1 MKEKILIVE
10 DEPTISRIVSSYFQ
24 REGYE
29 TFTAADGQQG
39 VDLAKLVEPD
49 AICLDIMMPVKDG
62 WQAAKEIREFS
73 KAPIIIMTALSSEE
87 DMIKGYNLMVDD
99 YIVKPFSP
107 KVLIAKVKNMILRLN
122 KTEEPKTIIEAGA
135 LKIDLQSYKVFLDAK
150 ELPLSKTEFELITFF
165 AQNEGK
171 ICSRDLLLDRIW
183 KETKYIDGRIIDTY
197 VKNLRKY
204 LKDYKYIKTV
214 FGIGYRF
221 ETNEETN

>member
-29 TFTAADGQQG
+29 TYIAQDGQQG
-39 VDLAKLVEPD
+39 VELTKLVNPD
-49 AICLDIMMPVKDG
+49 VICLDIMMPVKDG

-73 KAPIIIMTALSSEE
+73 KVPIIVMTALSSEE
-87 DMIKGYNLMVDD
+87 DMLKGYNLMVDD

-107 KVLIAKVKNMILRLN
+107 KVLIAKVKNMLQRYQVSSD
-122 KTEEPKTIIEAGA
+122 PKTVIETGA
-135 LKIDLQSYKVFLDAK
+135 LKIDLECYKAFLDGK
-150 ELPLSKTEFELITFF
+150 ELQLSKTEFELLSYF

-171 ICSRDLLLDRIW
+171 ICSRDLLLDKIW

-221 ETNEETN
+221 ETNDEEN